1 MEAFMEETIS
11 LKDIAL
17 TLRKRLKL
25 IVLITVAAVAVSG
38 IISYFILTP
47 VYEASTQILVNQKSG
62 SDQPILDPNQI
73 RTNVEMINTYSIII
87 KSPTILD
94 QVVEDLDLQQSTD
107 TLTSKIT
114 VNSEQNAQVFNLTVQ
129 DEDPAQAVELANVI
143 SETFRDEVPKI
154 MNVDNV
160 KVLSKAVLKDNPAPI
175 KPKPLLNIAIAL
187 VIGLMAGVGIAFLL
201 EYLDNTIKTEE
212 DIQNVLQLPVLGVI
226 PKIAVEDEKTPLSR
240 KKAASKRMGGETLES

>member
-11 LKDIAL
+11 LKDIAV

-25 IVLITVAAVAVSG
+25 IVLIVAVAVALSA

-47 VYEASTQILVNQKSG
+47 VYQSSTQILVNQKNG
-62 SDQPILDPNQI
+62 QQPVLDANQI
-73 RTNVEMINTYSIII
+73 RTNVDIINTYSVII
-87 KSPTILD
+87 KSPSILNK
-94 QVVEDLDLQQSTD
+94 VVEDLDLNQSSD
-107 TLTSKIT
+107 SLTGAIT

-129 DEDPAQAVELANVI
+129 NEDPAEAVKIANGI
-143 SETFRDEVPKI
+143 AKTFSEEIPEI

-160 KVLSKAVLKDNPAPI
+160 KILSPAVLKENPSPI

-187 VIGLMAGVGIAFLL
+187 VVGLMAGVGIAFLL

-226 PKIAVEDEKTPLSR
+226 PKIAVEDEKAPLSK
-240 KKAASKRMGGETLES
+240 KKAASKRMGSETLES

>member
-11 LKDIAL
+11 LKDIAH
-17 TLRKRLKL
+17 TLRKRILL
-25 IVLITVAAVAVSG
+25 IVVIAAIAVAVSG

-47 VYEASTQILVNQKSG
+47 VYQASTQILVNQQSNE
-62 SDQPILDPNQI
+62 QPVLDANQI
-73 RTNVEMINTYSIII
+73 RTNVEMINTYSVII
-87 KSPTILD
+87 KSPTILNR
-94 QVVEDLDLQQSTD
+94 VVEDLNLQQSTD

-129 DEDPAQAVELANVI
+129 DEDPAQAVKLANAI
-143 SETFRDEVPKI
+143 SETFSKEVPNI

-160 KVLSKAVLKDNPAPI
+160 KVLSPAVLKENPSPI

-187 VIGLMAGVGIAFLL
+187 VVGLMAGVGIAFLL

-226 PKIAVEDEKTPLSR
+226 PKIAVEDEKAPR
-240 KKAASKRMGGETLES
+240 KKAASKRMGSGTLES

>member
-11 LKDIAL
+11 LKGIAH
-17 TLRKRLKL
+17 TLRKRIML
-25 IVLITVAAVAVSG
+25 IAVIAAIAVAVSG

-47 VYEASTQILVNQKSG
+47 VYQASTQILVNQQSNE
-62 SDQPILDPNQI
+62 QPVLDANQI
-73 RTNVEMINTYSIII
+73 RTNVEMINTYSVII
-87 KSPTILD
+87 KSPTILNK
-94 QVVEDLDLQQSTD
+94 VVEDLSLQQSTD

-129 DEDPAQAVELANVI
+129 DEDPAQAVKLANAV
-143 SETFRDEVPKI
+143 SETFRSEVPNI

-160 KVLSKAVLKDNPAPI
+160 KVLSPAVLKENPSPI

-187 VIGLMAGVGIAFLL
+187 VVGLMAGVGIAFLL

-226 PKIAVEDEKTPLSR
+226 PKIAVEDEKAPR
-240 KKAASKRMGGETLES
+240 KKAASKRMGSGTFES

>member
-11 LKDIAL
+11 LKDIAY
-17 TLRKRLKL
+17 TLRKRFML
-25 IVLITVAAVAVSG
+25 IAVIAAIAVAVSG

-47 VYEASTQILVNQKSG
+47 VYQASTQILVNQKSNE
-62 SDQPILDPNQI
+62 QPVLDANQI
-73 RTNVEMINTYSIII
+73 RTNVEMINTYSVII
-87 KSPTILD
+87 KSPTILNK
-94 QVVEDLDLQQSTD
+94 VVEDLNLQQSTD
-107 TLTSKIT
+107 ALTSKIT

-129 DEDPAQAVELANVI
+129 DEDPAQAVKLANAI
-143 SETFRDEVPKI
+143 SDTFSKEVPNI

-160 KVLSKAVLKDNPAPI
+160 KVLSPAVLKENPSPI

-187 VIGLMAGVGIAFLL
+187 VVGLMAGVGIAFLL

-226 PKIAVEDEKTPLSR
+226 PKIAVEDEKAPR
-240 KKAASKRMGGETLES
+240 KKAASKRMGSGTFES